1 MKVEIWSD
9 VMCPFCYIGKR
20 KLEVA
25 LQQIDFSDSVEIVWK
40 SYQLNPELETN
51 PNSSI
56 YHYLS
61 EQKGM
66 PMEQVR
72 TMIIRVS
79 EMAKEVGITMNF
91 EQQVVANSFL
101 AHRLSHLAKKWNVQ
115 HACEEA
121 LFLAHFTEGKNIDSE
136 EVILEIGTNLGIS
149 ESEIQALFESDIYS
163 NDVIQDQYEAQNIRV
178 RGVPHFVF
186 NDKYVVSGAQDSS
199 VFAGA
204 LRQSFEEWK
213 DAQTGFSSSEN
224 SCDLDENC
232 N

>member
-20 KLEVA
+20 KLEQA
-25 LQQIDFSDSVEIVWK
+25 LHSLEFKDNIQIIWK
-40 SYQLNPELETN
+40 SYQLNPDLETN
-51 PNSSI
+51 TEASI

-61 EQKGM
+61 EEKGM
-66 PMEQVR
+66 PMEHVR
-72 TMIIRVS
+72 SMIQRVL
-79 EMAKEVGITMNF
+79 EMAKEVGIAMHF
-91 EQQVVANSFL
+91 DRQVIANSFL

-121 LFLAHFTEGKNIDSE
+121 LFLAHFSEGKNIDDPK
-136 EVILEIGTNLGIS
+136 VISEIGANLGIS
-149 ESEIQALFESDIYS
+149 ESEIQQLFESDVYS
-163 NDVIQDQYEAQNIRV
+163 NDVIQDQYEAKNVGV

-186 NDKYVVSGAQDSS
+186 NDKYVVSGAQDAS

-204 LRQSFEEWK
+204 LRQSFGEWK
-213 DAQTGFSSSEN
+213 SVQNERSTPGN
-224 SCDLDENC
+224 SCDLDGNC

>member
-25 LQQIDFSDSVEIVWK
+25 LQQIDFLDSVEIVWK
-40 SYQLNPELETN
+40 SYQLNPELETH

-72 TMIIRVS
+72 TMISRVS

-136 EVILEIGTNLGIS
+136 EVIQEIVGSNITLIDTGAAVAKQLKHKLEERGLLNQNTEKAPSNQQAQVHFWTNS
-149 ESEIQALFESDIYS
+149 EA
-163 NDVIQDQYEAQNIRV
+163 
-178 RGVPHFVF
+178 
-186 NDKYVVSGAQDSS
+186 
-199 VFAGA
+199 
-204 LRQSFEEWK
+204 
-213 DAQTGFSSSEN
+213 EN
-224 SCDLDENC
+224 AEQVTEKLWGHHVHEHRL
-232 N
+232 

>member
-40 SYQLNPELETN
+40 SYQLNPELETH
-51 PNSSI
+51 SGTSI
-56 YHYLS
+56 YQYLS

-66 PMEQVR
+66 PMEQVL
-72 TMIIRVS
+72 TMISRVS
-79 EMAKEVGITMNF
+79 DMGKEVGITMNF

-115 HACEEA
+115 HECEEA
-121 LFLAHFTEGKNIDSE
+121 LFLAHFTHGKNIDSV
-136 EVILEIGTNLGIS
+136 EVFLEIGMNLGIS
-149 ESEIQALFESDIYS
+149 ESEIQKLFKSDIYS
-163 NDVIQDQYEAQNIRV
+163 NEVVQDQYEAQNVRV

-204 LRQSFEEWK
+204 LRQSFGEWK
-213 DAQTGFSSSEN
+213 ASNPLRT
-224 SCDLDENC
+224 
-232 N
+232 